1 LMALGS
7 RSLCWTF
14 RGVIVLIVS
23 SPAKALATIFK
34 IKLAVAVRGS
44 CD

>member
-1 LMALGS
+1 MALGS
-7 RSLCWTF
+7 RSLRWTF

-34 IKLAVAVRGS
+34 IKLAVVARGS